1 MGNNRGFTLIELLVT
16 IAVLAIIAMMAAPSF
31 GDLIARKKLDSTAK
45 HYALLFGEV
54 RGKAIGLQKEIT
66 IKKCPIAS
74 GVETCP
80 ANEITTYYQ
89 SVKVGGLNLMSDYIG
104 VDDVILKFAP
114 NGLTSTLNTRTIPN
128 PNYISSSP
136 TDLSTEPPTN
146 PPTITEIIPLEFT
159 ICDPNLKQS
168 RIILVSKMGT
178 VDRIT
183 AGTCS

>member
-1 MGNNRGFTLIELLVT
+1 MGKSQGFTLIELMVT

>member
-1 MGNNRGFTLIELLVT
+1 MGKSRGFTLIELMVT
-16 IAVLAIIAMMAAPSF
+16 IAVLAVVASMAAPSF
-31 GDLIARKKLDSTAK
+31 GNLIARKKLDSTAK

-54 RGKAIGLQKEIT
+54 RGKAISLQKEIT
-66 IKKCPIAS
+66 IKKCPIVS
-74 GVETCP
+74 GVEACP
-80 ANEITTYYQ
+80 VNTTTIYYQ
-89 SVKVGGLNLMSDYIG
+89 SVKVGGLKLNSDYMG
-104 VDDVILKFAP
+104 GGDVILTFAS
-114 NGLTSTLNTRTIPN
+114 NGLAGALNTRTIPN
-128 PNYISSSP
+128 PNYIPSNP

-178 VDRIT
+178 VDSIT